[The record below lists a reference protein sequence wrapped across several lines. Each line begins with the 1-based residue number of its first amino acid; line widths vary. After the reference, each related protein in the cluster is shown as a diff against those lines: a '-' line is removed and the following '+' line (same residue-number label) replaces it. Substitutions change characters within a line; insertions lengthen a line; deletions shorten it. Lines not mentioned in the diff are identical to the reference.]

1 MMDKYMQKA
10 KEMLVLID
18 EFDKE
23 DVFDMDKTIQ
33 LDNKLRELQ
42 SNAKCLYTDTI
53 LRCHDQIMEIM
64 QGTEIQTTPVFYE
77 KFNINEFICDDDDYM
92 DGEEFQ
98 QMLVD
103 ESSSIFNLN
112 LITDIGFSDKESK
125 KIHWRMDYD
134 MIIEGDLMDTDPIT
148 DPDASY
154 IIRSISSNRVISE
167 KACFRD
173 IDEIISILK
182 NSSNLSNIIKTRF
195 MIHDEYNDNML
206 NTLAVRIYY
215 LLHMLS
221 ALIVYGAATVANK
234 MIDLPITAIEDK
246 YI

>member
-1 MMDKYMQKA
+1 MMDNNMQVA
-10 KEMLVLID
+10 RDMLVLID

-23 DVFDMDKTIQ
+23 DVFDMDKTLQ

-77 KFNINEFICDDDDYM
+77 KFNINEFLCDDDSM
-92 DGEEFQ
+92 DGEEV
-98 QMLVD
+98 MERLLD

-112 LITDIGFSDKESK
+112 LITDIGFSDQNSK
-125 KIHWRMDYD
+125 KIHWSMDYD

-148 DPDASY
+148 EVGESY
-154 IIRSISSNRVISE
+154 IVRSTSSNRAISE

-182 NSSNLSNIIKTRF
+182 NSQNLVNIIKTRF
-195 MIHDEYNDNML
+195 IAPDEYNDNVL
-206 NTLAVRIYY
+206 NMLAVRIYY

>member
-1 MMDKYMQKA
+1 MMDKYMQTA

-42 SNAKCLYTDTI
+42 SDAKCLYTDTI

-77 KFNINEFICDDDDYM
+77 KFNINEFLCDDDSM
-92 DGEEFQ
+92 DGEEVQ
-98 QMLVD
+98 QLLLD

-112 LITDIGFSDKESK
+112 LIADIGFSDKESK
-125 KIHWRMDYD
+125 KIHWSMDYD

-148 DPDASY
+148 DADVSY

-182 NSSNLSNIIKTRF
+182 NSSNLANIIKTRF
-195 MIHDEYNDNML
+195 MKSEEYDDTVL
-206 NTLAVRIYY
+206 NIIAVRIYY

>member
-1 MMDKYMQKA
+1 MMDNNMQVA
-10 KEMLVLID
+10 RDMLALID

-23 DVFDMDKTIQ
+23 DVFDMDKTLQ
-33 LDNKLRELQ
+33 LDNKLRELR
-42 SNAKCLYTDTI
+42 SEAKCLYTDTI

-77 KFNINEFICDDDDYM
+77 KFNINEFICDDDSM
-92 DGEEFQ
+92 EGEELSQ
-98 QMLVD
+98 LLLD

-112 LITDIGFSDKESK
+112 LIADIGFSDQNSK
-125 KIHWRMDYD
+125 KIHWSMDYD

-148 DPDASY
+148 NVDESY
-154 IIRSISSNRVISE
+154 IVRSISSNRAISE

-173 IDEIISILK
+173 IDEIIDILK
-182 NSSNLSNIIKTRF
+182 SSPNLANIIKTRF
-195 MIHDEYNDNML
+195 MKLEEYDDSVL
-206 NTLAVRIYY
+206 NNLAVRIYY